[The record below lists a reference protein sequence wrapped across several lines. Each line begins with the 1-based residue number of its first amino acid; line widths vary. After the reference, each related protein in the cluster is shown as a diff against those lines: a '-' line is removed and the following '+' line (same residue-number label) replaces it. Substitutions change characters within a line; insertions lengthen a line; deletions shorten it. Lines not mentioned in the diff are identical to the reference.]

1 MEEKKVEYLE
11 LFYDLIFVYC
21 ISRLTV
27 LLEPVTE
34 HFTDFSAVP
43 VYLCCFICILQCW
56 VFTAILMN
64 RYGYRQISDYVC
76 IFINMFLLYLMA
88 DGITEDIEYGFIR
101 FHVAWALLLLNLAVQ
116 FAWRKHRHE
125 CMDGT
130 DDRIIRSYL
139 IVLLVESALGF
150 GCAAVYAKWGLMLT
164 PVAFCY
170 GLLACVL
177 SHKVFAL
184 RPLHSGHFAERISLL
199 IVVTFGEMIVGITS
213 YFGQGDSLFYAIT
226 VFLVVIG
233 LFLLYFFDF
242 YNLQDHSR
250 IKSGIGFMFVHV
262 PIILSL
268 NNITVAL
275 SAMTNAESPLEAKSL
290 YLAGSLV
297 IYMLSLAALILYH
310 KPEFTQKSS
319 HLVLYLLA
327 DIAAFA
333 AFLVLMVA
341 THFRPDIS
349 VLLTVGYIYTTLALM
364 YARYVR
370 HRVEKRIEE
379 FCEIR
384 W

>member
-34 HFTDFSAVP
+34 HFTDFSGVP
-43 VYLCCFICILQCW
+43 IYLCCFICILQCW
-56 VFTAILMN
+56 AFTAILMN

-88 DGITEDIEYGFIR
+88 DSISGDIEYGFIR
-101 FHVAWALLLLNLAVQ
+101 FHIAWSLLLVNLAVQ
-116 FAWRKHRHE
+116 FAWRRHRHV

-139 IVLLVESALGF
+139 IVLIGEAALGF

-164 PVAFCY
+164 PVAFLY
-170 GLLACVL
+170 GIFACAAF
-177 SHKVFAL
+177 HKVFAL
-184 RPLHSGHFAERISLL
+184 RPLHPGHFAERISLL
-199 IVVTFGEMIVGITS
+199 IVVTFGEMIVGITT
-213 YFGQGDSLFYAIT
+213 YFGRGDSLFYAIT

-233 LFLLYFFDF
+233 LFLLYIFDF
-242 YNLQDHSR
+242 YNLQDHSK
-250 IKSGIGFMFVHV
+250 ITSGVGFMAVHV

-275 SAMTNAESPLEAKSL
+275 AAMPNPESPIEAKSL

-297 IYMLSLAALILYH
+297 VYMLSLAALILYH

-327 DIAAFA
+327 DIAAFV
-333 AFLVLMVA
+333 AFLALMYA
-341 THFRPDIS
+341 THFRPDIG
-349 VLLTVGYIYTTLALM
+349 VLLTVGYIYTTFALM